1 MSSEPA
7 PNQTTADNTTNNASM
22 ANNTNPT
29 SNNISTS
36 DNSTKST
43 TSHTSSSSSTSTT
56 TRHQNQP
63 SSQPHHYA
71 FRSGVAFEPHPQ
83 KREKGGE
90 DAYFLHDQALGVFDG
105 VGGWSNVGVDAGLY
119 SKELARLTSQHLE
132 RTGPGGVVE
141 ALKVATVLNRS
152 VGSSTACV
160 VGLDGDRLVGVNLGD
175 SGLIVIRGNEIVY
188 RTSEQQHYFNC
199 PFQIGTDSLDT
210 VDVGAPVDFVLKPGD
225 CVVMGTDGLWD
236 NVFKYDIV
244 DIVMEH
250 DIASDFVQHNEQ
262 SSNKC
267 TTTMTT
273 STTNPSNGV
282 KVNPA
287 AIDRTSTSSSDEE
300 EDAGTLD
307 PMVKCNDHKPECN
320 DSDENEKTDSELG
333 PSGESTG
340 ADGDTDTETD
350 EPSSSSSSSSSLSSS
365 TSSRSTIAS
374 PRQQESDEACCSDDD
389 QAMSMSVNGAAGTG
403 SDQDG
408 VSSVLSDC
416 EAEEDVLN
424 TAVVRKAQRIAD
436 ILAQTAI
443 KVANDERVLSPFAV
457 NAREAGHLFLGGKVD
472 DITIVVA
479 IVCPYSMDYTLG
491 SKQNGRAV
499 GMMDV
504 DGHDGNSAND
514 GMKSG
519 ANNSSKKTKIIALS
533 TTDSEDPANM
543 NMCGSSPSPLA
554 LPTSDDSS
562 DEDDDSDDDDITQQ
576 SDDDNDD
583 ANESDKNEEG
593 VDASSGSVEVIHAV
607 KNSGKGTPRD
617 KSPRSIL
624 DQGDASVLTGDNGV
638 DDDGRVTESSDNSC
652 IGMHEKNEGRA

>member
-1 MSSEPA
+1 M
-7 PNQTTADNTTNNASM
+7 
-22 ANNTNPT
+22 
-29 SNNISTS
+29 
-36 DNSTKST
+36 
-43 TSHTSSSSSTSTT
+43 
-56 TRHQNQP
+56 
-63 SSQPHHYA
+63 
-71 FRSGVAFEPHPQ
+71 
-83 KREKGGE
+83 
-90 DAYFLHDQALGVFDG
+90 FDG

-132 RTGPGGVVE
+132 RTGPSGVVE

-262 SSNKC
+262 SLSNKC

-273 STTNPSNGV
+273 STTNPSHGV

-287 AIDRTSTSSSDEE
+287 AIDRTSTSSSNEE
-300 EDAGTLD
+300 QDVSTLD

-320 DSDENEKTDSELG
+320 DSDESEKTDSEFR

-365 TSSRSTIAS
+365 TSSGSTIAS

-389 QAMSMSVNGAAGTG
+389 QAMSVSVNGAAGTG

-408 VSSVLSDC
+408 ASSVLSDC
-416 EAEEDVLN
+416 EAEADAST

-436 ILAQTAI
+436 VLAQTAI

-479 IVCPYSMDYTLG
+479 IVCPYSMDYTLR
-491 SKQNGRAV
+491 SEQNGRTV

-504 DGHDGNSAND
+504 DGHDSNSANG

-519 ANNSSKKTKIIALS
+519 GNKSSKKTKILALS
-533 TTDSEDPANM
+533 TTESEAPANM
-543 NMCGSSPSPLA
+543 TVCGSSPSALA

-562 DEDDDSDDDDITQQ
+562 DDDDSDDDDITHQGEDGN
-576 SDDDNDD
+576 DDDNQSD
-583 ANESDKNEEG
+583 NIES
-593 VDASSGSVEVIHAV
+593 VDASNSSVEVIHAV

-624 DQGDASVLTGDNGV
+624 DQGDASVLTGDSDIDNEGHH
-638 DDDGRVTESSDNSC
+638 VTDSSDSSC
-652 IGMHEKNEGRA
+652 IGMDENEGRA